1 MQDDQGGKVLTLSQ
15 STTILRYLGTYH
27 AMDNTWYSDPKL
39 RFKIDEFFDLFQ
51 VGTFEATSQII
62 RCKVLKILKNS
73 VIDTDLLICLG
84 YHSPQ
89 TK

>member
-1 MQDDQGGKVLTLSQ
+1 MP
-15 STTILRYLGTYH
+15 RP
-27 AMDNTWYSDPKL
+27 TWYSDPEL